1 MRHRAAG
8 NHLGRTSSHRIA
20 MTRNMAASVIMHERV
35 ITTLPKAKVVKPFV
49 EKLVTLAK
57 DESVHHRRLVFS
69 KLRDKHATKK
79 LFETIGPRFKSRPGG
94 YCRILKLAKPRLGD
108 NGSRAILE
116 FVERT
121 QKEKEPEAAP
131 AKATKATKAKAEKPK
146 AEKK

>member
-20 MTRNMAASVIMHERV
+20 MTRNMAASLIEHERV

-57 DESVHHRRLVFS
+57 EESVHHRRLVFG

-79 LFETIGPRFKSRPGG
+79 LFETLGPRFKSRPGG
-94 YCRILKLAKPRLGD
+94 YCRILHLAKPRLGD

-121 QKEKEPEAAP
+121 KTEKDAP
-131 AKATKATKAKAEKPK
+131 APETPKAKAAKPQPAKK
-146 AEKK
+146 A